1 MESRPTVV
9 LDNGG
14 STIKAGMVRPGHEDN
29 DEPRYAGL
37 TQSYLWPKDV
47 P

>member
-1 MESRPTVV
+1 MV

-14 STIKAGMVRPGHEDN
+14 FTIKAGIVRPGHEDN
-29 DEPRYAGL
+29 DEPRCAGL
-37 TQSYLWPKDV
+37 TQSYLWAKDV